1 MERIER
7 KVNQTTV
14 SLQQGDLTALPVDAC
29 VHYAREDLAPG
40 AGFGAAIQVRGGDAV
55 KKELEKIGRIGMGEA
70 VITTA
75 GAMSASHIIHACG
88 PKFQEPETEM
98 KLRAAVRAALKLA
111 DERGLKTIAFPPMG
125 TGFYGVPLDLCARVM
140 LEVIKS
146 HVTAAT
152 PLEAITICVMD
163 RREFL
168 AFQDKMAAL

>member
-1 MERIER
+1 M
-7 KVNQTTV
+7 T
-14 SLQQGDLTALPVDAC
+14 
-29 VHYAREDLAPG
+29 
-40 AGFGAAIQVRGGDAV
+40 
-55 KKELEKIGRIGMGEA
+55 
-70 VITTA
+70 
-75 GAMSASHIIHACG
+75 
-88 PKFQEPETEM
+88 
-98 KLRAAVRAALKLA
+98 AAVRAALKLA